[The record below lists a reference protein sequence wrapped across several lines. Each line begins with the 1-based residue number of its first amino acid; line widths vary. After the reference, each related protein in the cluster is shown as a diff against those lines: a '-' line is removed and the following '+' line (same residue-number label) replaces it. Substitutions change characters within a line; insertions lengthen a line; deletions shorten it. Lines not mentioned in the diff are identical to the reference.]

1 MRTGGRPNR
10 PRVTGTP
17 CNFGQGT
24 TETKNTKRQSS
35 RFSESINQDGTMVV
49 GTANSRSEK
58 GVSIHFQPDAEGL
71 YQKPVGSDGDDRTAV
86 YRIKGPKRGGKRV
99 TVGKVGGPGPAGQ
112 RRRQSVW
119 ERQIRGE
126 GRRDRRAELS
136 HSRGPAII
144 GTVRVS
150 ETVTADTSGIFESDG
165 RDDAEFGYQW
175 MARGVDIQ
183 GATRASYTMTEDEKG
198 KAINLR
204 VSFTGDRGN
213 AEELASA
220 PTAPSIS
227 TNPSGRGILPT
238 RAVRMRVSLRFIVS
252 PLTIPLSL
260 SPPLQPPYHT
270 QRSRQQEQISCHC
283 TEWHRA
289 SREAT
294 PTTGLRWQ
302 WGNRSFRRSGRFWCD
317 GWCRC
322 VGWRNLRGFGR
333 RSGLVGGYRR
343 RCWLRCRRV
352 CRRSRGC
359 ICRQGCWS

>member
-1 MRTGGRPNR
+1 
-10 PRVTGTP
+10 
-17 CNFGQGT
+17 
-24 TETKNTKRQSS
+24 
-35 RFSESINQDGTMVV
+35 MVV

-175 MARGVDIQ
+175 MAGGVYIH
-183 GATRASYTMTEDEKG
+183 G
-198 KAINLR
+198 
-204 VSFTGDRGN
+204 
-213 AEELASA
+213 
-220 PTAPSIS
+220 
-227 TNPSGRGILPT
+227 
-238 RAVRMRVSLRFIVS
+238 
-252 PLTIPLSL
+252 
-260 SPPLQPPYHT
+260 PPEP
-270 QRSRQQEQISCHC
+270 
-283 TEWHRA
+283 
-289 SREAT
+289 AT
-294 PTTGLRWQ
+294 PWPKTKRGRPST
-302 WGNRSFRRSGRFWCD
+302 SG
-317 GWCRC
+317 
-322 VGWRNLRGFGR
+322 
-333 RSGLVGGYRR
+333 
-343 RCWLRCRRV
+343 
-352 CRRSRGC
+352 
-359 ICRQGCWS
+359 